1 MGFDFAHPPV
11 SQISSDLDGVAILL
25 WGANGTG
32 KTPLACGMFKP
43 YYAAFEGGL
52 TGIQGIPY
60 APMKNWKDFLQF
72 VKWCTSPATTEEA
85 HKIAQTII
93 LDTVDV
99 MADYCIDYTCSQ
111 LGISSL
117 GAKKLGADGKQD
129 FSVNGYTEYSRE
141 FKRATRSLRN
151 AGFTLVYIAH
161 DGGTREDTDPKTH
174 ARYQKM
180 YPSGDKRAIEPI
192 CNDVDIIGYMQ
203 ASPLDDKGYPQFS
216 NIYFAPNNQYH
227 TRSRY
232 PEIVPYIEHVT
243 PQSLADAIIEAKRKE
258 LAKQGAK
265 GVTFEEQQAPFTT
278 DEPKMPFNELVDK
291 IGLYAAQLNGSGRV
305 DEYRDIVKDRWGAD
319 KYVSDATEAQRPV
332 LEMIL
337 FDLEDLLKN
346 KPVATV

>member
-1 MGFDFAHPPV
+1 MAFDFAHPPV
-11 SQISSDLDGVAILL
+11 SQISDDLDGVAILL

-32 KTPLACGMFKP
+32 KTPLACGMPKP
-43 YYAAFEGGL
+43 YYLAFEGGL
-52 TGIQGIPY
+52 TGIQNVPY
-60 APMKNWKDFLQF
+60 APMKAWKDFLQF
-72 VKWCTSPATTEEA
+72 VKWATSPASTEEA
-85 HKIAQTII
+85 HKVAQTII

-111 LGISSL
+111 LGITSL
-117 GAKKLGADGKQD
+117 GAKKMGADGKQD
-129 FSVNGYTEYSRE
+129 FSVNGYTEYARE
-141 FKRATRSLRN
+141 FKRETRALRN

-161 DGGTREDTDPKTH
+161 DGGTREDTDPKTR

-192 CNDVDIIGYMQ
+192 CNDVDVIGYMQ
-203 ASPLDDKGYPQFS
+203 ASPLDDKGFPQFS

-243 PQSLADAIIEAKRKE
+243 PQMLMDAIISAKRKE

-265 GVTFEEQQAPFTT
+265 AVTFAEQQAPFAEKG
-278 DEPKMPFNELVDK
+278 DEMPFRELVDK
-291 IGLYAAQLNGSGRV
+291 IGSMAKQLMENGRE
-305 DEYRDIVKDRWGAD
+305 DDYRDIVKDRWGAE

-346 KPVATV
+346 KPIVKA